1 MGTPQGGNLSPLLA
15 NIMLNE
21 LDWELERRG
30 LRFVRYA
37 DDCIILVKSRK
48 AARRV
53 MESVT
58 RYIETNLLLKVNRQK
73 SKIGRPKEIKYL
85 GFTFYKYKEYK
96 PRAHKKSVDKIVR
109 KLKLFT
115 TRK

>member
-1 MGTPQGGNLSPLLA
+1 
-15 NIMLNE
+15 MLNE

-73 SKIGRPKEIKYL
+73 SKIGRPKEINTWVL
-85 GFTFYKYKEYK
+85 PFT
-96 PRAHKKSVDKIVR
+96 S
-109 KLKLFT
+109 
-115 TRK
+115 TRNTNQEHTRNQWTR

>member
-1 MGTPQGGNLSPLLA
+1 
-15 NIMLNE
+15 
-21 LDWELERRG
+21 
-30 LRFVRYA
+30 
-37 DDCIILVKSRK
+37 
-48 AARRV
+48 

-109 KLKLFT
+109 KLKFIQKLKKRIRFYT
-115 TRK
+115 